1 MTLGKYVH
9 QDTIIHRLDP
19 RNKFILLFVWMVVIF
34 LINPSKEGFE
44 VLGWLSYLLITI
56 IFVVLYKMAKLKL
69 SMIFKSL
76 KPMWFMMIFLFI
88 INLFVYKGGPQII
101 PQWWIFDIH
110 LEAITQTIKIVLR
123 LALLITLSTLFT
135 ATTKPL
141 DITVAIDDLF
151 GWLKIFKINVHILSM
166 TISIALRFIPTI
178 LDETYRI
185 MKAQAS
191 RGVDFKNGK
200 LKEKVVAITS
210 LIIPLFISAIS
221 RSDELAN
228 AMEARNYNPL
238 ANRTRYR
245 KLHWHISDTISLLLS
260 LGVLGLSITT
270 LVLIKNEVFTYV
282 LTDLWWKD
290 IFNQLISWIKGW
302 FVS

>member
-1 MTLGKYVH
+1 MTLGKYVNN
-9 QDTIIHRLDP
+9 DTFIHRLDP
-19 RNKFILLFVWMVVIF
+19 RNKFIMLFVLMIVIF
-34 LINPSKEGFE
+34 LINPSRTYFQVVGWTMYI
-44 VLGWLSYLLITI
+44 VLMVAFIA
-56 IFVVLYKMAKLKL
+56 LYKVAKLKF

-101 PQWWIFDIH
+101 PEWWIFDIH
-110 LEAITQTIKIVLR
+110 LESITQTLKIVIR

-151 GWLKIFKINVHILSM
+151 AWLKVFKINVHILSM

-210 LIIPLFISAIS
+210 LIIPLFVSAIS

-238 ANRTRYR
+238 ATRTRYR
-245 KLHWHISDTISLLLS
+245 KLKWTKKDSISLIVSLLA
-260 LGVLGLSITT
+260 LALSIILAILMNNSTY
-270 LVLIKNEVFTYV
+270 LSMFTDY
-282 LTDLWWKD
+282 WWLE
-290 IFNQLISWIKGW
+290 IINNIIETIKGW
-302 FVS
+302 F

>member
-1 MTLGKYVH
+1 MTLGRYVNN
-9 QDTIIHRLDP
+9 DTYIHRLDP
-19 RNKFILLFVWMVVIF
+19 RNKFIMLFIF
-34 LINPSKEGFE
+34 MILIFMINPSKEGFE
-44 VLGWLSYLLITI
+44 FVGWAAYVLVSVF
-56 IFVVLYKMAKLKL
+56 FVILYKIAKLKV

-88 INLFVYKGGPQII
+88 VNLFVYKEGLLLVD
-101 PQWWIFDIH
+101 WWIFEIH
-110 LEAITQTIKIVLR
+110 LDAIIQTIKIVLR
-123 LALLITLSTLFT
+123 LALLIMLSTLFT

-151 GWLKIFKINVHILSM
+151 AWLKVFKVNVSILSM

-210 LIIPLFISAIS
+210 LIVPLFISSIS

-238 ANRTRYR
+238 AKRTRYR
-245 KLHWHISDTISLLLS
+245 NLTWHLSDTISMILS
-260 LGVLGLSITT
+260 LVMMAGYITLLGLFNNNIFDLNSI
-270 LVLIKNEVFTYV
+270 IMSFFTYIYEV
-282 LTDLWWKD
+282 
-290 IFNQLISWIKGW
+290 IKGW
-302 FVS
+302 F

>member
-1 MTLGKYVH
+1 MTLGKYVNN
-9 QDTIIHRLDP
+9 DTFIHRLDP
-19 RNKFILLFVWMVVIF
+19 RNKFILLFVYMVIIF
-34 LINPSKEGFE
+34 LINPSKVGFE
-44 VLGWLSYLLITI
+44 LVGWLAYGLLVVFFI
-56 IFVVLYKMAKLKL
+56 VLYKIAKLKFV
-69 SMIFKSL
+69 MVFKSL

-101 PQWWIFDIH
+101 PEWWIFDIH
-110 LEAITQTIKIVLR
+110 LEAITQTLKIVIR
-123 LALLITLSTLFT
+123 LLLLITLSTLFT

-151 GWLKIFKINVHILSM
+151 AWLKVFKVNVHILSM

-191 RGVDFKNGK
+191 RGVDFQNGK
-200 LKEKVVAITS
+200 LKEKVVAISS

-238 ANRTRYR
+238 AKRSRYR
-245 KLHWHISDTISLLLS
+245 TLKWSIKDTVTMIISFVIMGLGITNIVLFNNNIFDLNAILLQF
-260 LGVLGLSITT
+260 
-270 LVLIKNEVFTYV
+270 FTNIIEFV
-282 LTDLWWKD
+282 
-290 IFNQLISWIKGW
+290 KGW
-302 FVS
+302 FK